1 MRIIQVSLLL
11 FWSSCA
17 ALIAQPSEQLYQLL
31 HLDELVEI
39 VSEEGLADAN
49 ATADAY
55 LQGVTRGSFGASI
68 AKIYDKNSLT
78 SRVKAM
84 FVEEAWSQG
93 RLVNLKSTSVM
104 SFFALADA
112 STATVNFSL
121 SDATAPGGV
130 PRVSLPRYAPVS
142 PLRRRQLRGRC
153 SCQPRSPGHSATTL

>member
-1 MRIIQVSLLL
+1 MRIIRISLLL

-55 LQGVTRGSFGASI
+55 LQGVTRGGFGASI
-68 AKIYDKNSLT
+68 AKIYDKNSLS

-84 FVEEAWSQG
+84 FAKALPARSADRLIGFYNSDLGLQVSQ
-93 RLVNLKSTSVM
+93 L
-104 SFFALADA
+104 
-112 STATVNFSL
+112 
-121 SDATAPGGV
+121 
-130 PRVSLPRYAPVS
+130 
-142 PLRRRQLRGRC
+142 
-153 SCQPRSPGHSATTL
+153 